1 MNNISRWAIN
11 NPIPTI
17 VLFVVLTLAGVY
29 GYNAL
34 RINSNPD
41 IDIPTVTVTVTETGA
56 APSELETQ
64 VAEVI
69 EDAVA
74 GLDDVDTVS
83 SSLSEGSSVTSIAFV
98 LGTNI
103 NRATSDVQN
112 AVNGVIGNL
121 PAGATTPI
129 VKRVENTGNAILTY
143 VVDAPA
149 MSPDALS
156 WYIDNDLAKN
166 LLSVSGV
173 GSVTRSGGVDRIIQV
188 KLDPSRLSALGIT
201 ATQVS
206 QALVDVNVNKPG
218 GRLTVG
224 GQEQTIRT
232 LGSVSTVEALADTR
246 LTLNGQTVRIADLG
260 SVQDT
265 WSTPRQSALFNNK
278 SVVAFSVF
286 RTVGSSEIHT
296 TNAVRTRVAQLANE
310 RPDIRITEV
319 SSSSSFVQ
327 ESYDAAVEALLI
339 GGALAVA
346 VVLLFLRDIRATLVA
361 AIAMPLS
368 LIPTFAVMWY
378 LNQSLNTISLLALS
392 LVIGI
397 LVDDAIVE
405 IENIVRH
412 MRESG
417 KSAYEA
423 AIEAADEIGLAVV
436 ATTGTLI
443 AIFVPVSFMPGVAGQ
458 FFKSFGIAVAV
469 SVFFSL
475 VVARMLTPLIGAYF
489 VKAHGSKEQ
498 DTPAWLPTYLWILR
512 AALRFRWITLV
523 LGIAFFVGAMF
534 LATQLPTEFIAATD
548 RGRSLISVQLPPGA
562 TLADTQAVVKK
573 VTDALSG
580 QPEVSNIYAEIGTAT
595 TSGIGATASSSA
607 GAVNSATMTVN
618 LVERSK
624 RQLSEQQ
631 FEAANAFRLQAIP
644 GARLSFNA
652 GGFSGA
658 GVSVT
663 LVGNDPT
670 NLTAASA
677 ELLKEIGTV
686 KGLTNPTSDD
696 ALANPELV
704 VVPDSVR
711 ASQIGITATE
721 IAQTINIATLGD
733 SNASLPKFNA
743 GDRQLSIVV
752 SLGDGGLKDANALAL
767 LPIRGSNATVPLGS
781 IAKISFQ
788 SGANTINRVDRIR
801 QNTVNADLSGLTL
814 GQATAKIATLPIM
827 QHLPAGVTE
836 LKQGD
841 SQRLADLFGSFAVVI
856 GAGILLMYLT
866 LVLLFKSFVQP
877 ITILVALPLSIG
889 GALGLLYLTG
899 HAMGLTALIAI
910 LMLLGIAAKNSIL
923 LVEYA
928 IVAQHKGIGRVS
940 ALIDAASKRA
950 RPIVMTSIAMAAG
963 MLPIALGFGADAETR
978 APMAIAVIGGLV
990 SSTLLSLVYV
1000 PVVFTFMD
1008 DVQAFL
1014 GKWLSKLLVE
1024 QRPPAPS
1031 VQPAE

>member
-1 MNNISRWAIN
+1 M
-11 NPIPTI
+11 
-17 VLFVVLTLAGVY
+17 
-29 GYNAL
+29 
-34 RINSNPD
+34 
-41 IDIPTVTVTVTETGA
+41 
-56 APSELETQ
+56 
-64 VAEVI
+64 
-69 EDAVA
+69 
-74 GLDDVDTVS
+74 
-83 SSLSEGSSVTSIAFV
+83 
-98 LGTNI
+98 
-103 NRATSDVQN
+103 
-112 AVNGVIGNL
+112 
-121 PAGATTPI
+121 
-129 VKRVENTGNAILTY
+129 
-143 VVDAPA
+143 
-149 MSPDALS
+149 
-156 WYIDNDLAKN
+156 
-166 LLSVSGV
+166 
-173 GSVTRSGGVDRIIQV
+173 
-188 KLDPSRLSALGIT
+188 
-201 ATQVS
+201 
-206 QALVDVNVNKPG
+206 
-218 GRLTVG
+218 
-224 GQEQTIRT
+224 
-232 LGSVSTVEALADTR
+232 
-246 LTLNGQTVRIADLG
+246 
-260 SVQDT
+260 
-265 WSTPRQSALFNNK
+265 
-278 SVVAFSVF
+278 VAFSVF

-296 TNAVRTRVAQLANE
+296 ANAVRARIGQLATQ
-310 RPDIRITEV
+310 RSDVKITEV
-319 SSSSSFVQ
+319 SSSSPFVQ

-378 LNQSLNTISLLALS
+378 LNQSLNTLSLLALS

-443 AIFVPVSFMPGVAGQ
+443 AIFVPVAFMPGIAGQ

-489 VKAHGSKEQ
+489 VKAHGSKER
-498 DTPAWLPTYLWILR
+498 DAPSWLPAYLWILR
-512 AALRFRWITLV
+512 GALRFRWITLL

-534 LATQLPTEFIAATD
+534 LATQLPTEFLTATD

-562 TLADTQAVVKK
+562 TLADTEAVVKS

-595 TSGIGATASSSA
+595 TSGLGSSSGSA
-607 GAVNSATMTVN
+607 GAVNSATVTVN
-618 LVERSK
+618 LVDRSK

-663 LVGNDPT
+663 LVGNNPT
-670 NLTAASA
+670 TLTAASS
-677 ELLKEIGTV
+677 ELLKELGTV

-704 VVPDSVR
+704 VVPDSAR
-711 ASQIGITATE
+711 ASQIGITATA
-721 IAQTINIATLGD
+721 IAQTVNIATLGD
-733 SNASLPKFNA
+733 SSASLPKFNA

-781 IAKISFQ
+781 VAKISFQ

-814 GQATAKIATLPIM
+814 GQASTKIAALPIM

-899 HAMGLTALIAI
+899 HAMGLTTLIAI

-928 IVAQHKGIGRVS
+928 IVAQHKGTHRVS
-940 ALIDAASKRA
+940 ALIEAASKRA

-1008 DVQAFL
+1008 DIQGLL
-1014 GKWLSKLLVE
+1014 GKWLGKLLVE
-1024 QRPPAPS
+1024 KRPPGS
-1031 VQPAE
+1031 NVQPAE